1 MFRTRYN
8 YFEYIVILFDLINIS
23 IIFQTLINKI
33 LRNLI
38 NYICVVYL
46 DDILIYSKIRK
57 EHWDFVKQMLKR
69 LQKFKFYVKLFKCCF
84 IIQSVEFLEYIISN
98 YSVFINSSKINSIRT
113 WLELKT
119 LRKLQVFLRFANFYR
134 RFVKYYAKIIQALTK
149 LLKRSKQEK
158 QNKSFIF
165 DKIART
171 TFVKLVVVFITTFM
185 LIYFDSQKSI
195 RVEIDASRFAIVV
208 IFT

>member
-1 MFRTRYN
+1 M
-8 YFEYIVILFDLINIS
+8 
-23 IIFQTLINKI
+23 
-33 LRNLI
+33 
-38 NYICVVYL
+38 
-46 DDILIYSKIRK
+46 
-57 EHWDFVKQMLKR
+57 
-69 LQKFKFYVKLFKCCF
+69 
-84 IIQSVEFLEYIISN
+84 
-98 YSVFINSSKINSIRT
+98 
-113 WLELKT
+113 
-119 LRKLQVFLRFANFYR
+119 QVFLRFANFYR